1 MKTFESSWDSR
12 DGLKL
17 YARGWEPDGRPKA
30 VVCLVH
36 GLGEHIGRYD
46 HVGAALTSAGYALL
60 GSDLRGHGR
69 SGGARGH
76 SPSLEA
82 FMSDIDLLLG
92 KAAQRHPDLPRILY
106 GHSLGGLLVLA
117 YVLLRSPSVSGVVVT
132 SPGLRSPLQE
142 QKIKVMLAK
151 VLGSLAPTLSLPSG
165 LDPHTISRDP
175 KVVDAYIKDPLVH
188 DRTTTGFGKAALQAV
203 DLAFAKAADFPA
215 IPLLVMHG
223 TADQLA
229 YPRGS
234 EEFTRLVPGN
244 VTLKLWEGLYHETH
258 NEPEQAEVL
267 KFLIRWL
274 DGQLQKK

>member
-1 MKTFESSWDSR
+1 MKIFESSWQSR
-12 DGLKL
+12 DGLKM
-17 YARGWEPDGRPKA
+17 YSRVWQPDKPPKA
-30 VVCLVH
+30 VLCLVH

-46 HVGAALTSAGYALL
+46 HVGAALTDAGYALI

-82 FMSDIDLLLG
+82 FMLDIDLLLENAG
-92 KAAQRHPDLPRILY
+92 LRYPDLPRFLY
-106 GHSLGGLLVLA
+106 GHSLGGLLALA
-117 YVLLRSPSVSGVVVT
+117 YVLLRSPAVRGVVVT

-142 QKIKVMLAK
+142 QKVKVALAK
-151 VLGSLAPTLSLPSG
+151 ILGSVAPTLSLPSG

-175 KVVDAYIKDPLVH
+175 KVVDIYIQDPLVH

-203 DLAFAKAADFPA
+203 DLAFARAADFPP

-244 VTLKLWEGLYHETH
+244 VTLKLWEGLFHETH

-267 KFLIRWL
+267 RFLIRWL
-274 DGQLQKK
+274 DGQLENK